1 MKKIKIGNFSQE
13 KFITKLAQS
22 ELLEKFEIV
31 DLSDLSAAEAVAKK
45 LDVIEIAPNDFEA
58 FKDHAQAID
67 WKTNLVGIADAL
79 ILQDGKYRPVN
90 LQVEALLLSIKKNS
104 KRINSQLPV
113 IVIGD
118 FHFVFGTVAKLAMS
132 GFIEIIFSIT
142 DGSSTYSELVEK
154 KVKSFVFNLNLHSVN
169 INELTTS
176 DLAGALLVSDFKK
189 STNKD
194 AYELLTYFN
203 FLLQGAL
210 FIDCNSINDSFLVE
224 DARKAEIAVV
234 DEREVITQK
243 YFYLLEKLK
252 ISP

>member
-1 MKKIKIGNFSQE
+1 MKKIKLANFSQE
-13 KFITKLAQS
+13 KFINKLGATD
-22 ELLEKFEIV
+22 LLENFEV
-31 DLSDLSAAEAVAKK
+31 LDVAGLSAEEVIKERP
-45 LDVIEIAPNDFEA
+45 DVIELAANDFES
-58 FKDHAQAID
+58 FKAHAQAID

-79 ILQDGKYRPVN
+79 VLQNGKYRPMN
-90 LQVEALLLSIKKNS
+90 LLVEALMSSIKKNS
-104 KRINSQLPV
+104 SKINSQLPV
-113 IVIGD
+113 IIIGD
-118 FHFVFGTVAKLAMS
+118 FHFVFSVAAKLAMS
-132 GFIEIIFSIT
+132 GFVEIIFSLS
-142 DGSSTYSELVEK
+142 DGSLAYTELIEK
-154 KVKSFVFNLNLHSVN
+154 KIKTFVFNLNIRSIN

-176 DLAGALLVSDFKK
+176 ELAGALLVSDFKK
-189 STNKD
+189 STNKE

-210 FIDCNSINDSFLVE
+210 FVDCNSIKDSFLVE

>member
-13 KFITKLAQS
+13 KFITKLVQS
-22 ELLEKFEIV
+22 ELLEKFDIV
-31 DLSDLSAAEAVAKK
+31 DLTDLSAEEAVAKK

-58 FKDHAQAID
+58 FKDYAQAID

-118 FHFVFGTVAKLAMS
+118 FHFVFSTVAKLAMS
-132 GFIEIIFSIT
+132 GFIEIIYSIS
-142 DGSSTYSELVEK
+142 DGSAAYSELVEK
-154 KVKSFVFNLNLHSVN
+154 KVKSFVFNLNLRSVN

-176 DLAGALLVSDFKK
+176 ELAGGLLVSDFKK
-189 STNKD
+189 NTNKD
-194 AYELLTYFN
+194 SYELLTYFN

>member
-1 MKKIKIGNFSQE
+1 
-13 KFITKLAQS
+13 
-22 ELLEKFEIV
+22 
-31 DLSDLSAAEAVAKK
+31 
-45 LDVIEIAPNDFEA
+45 
-58 FKDHAQAID
+58 
-67 WKTNLVGIADAL
+67 
-79 ILQDGKYRPVN
+79 
-90 LQVEALLLSIKKNS
+90 
-104 KRINSQLPV
+104 
-113 IVIGD
+113 
-118 FHFVFGTVAKLAMS
+118 VAKLAMS
-132 GFIEIIFSIT
+132 GFVEIIYSIS
-142 DGSSTYSELVEK
+142 DGSNTYSELVDK
-154 KVKSFVFNLNLHSVN
+154 KVKAFVFNLNLRAVN

-176 DLAGALLVSDFKK
+176 DLAGALLVCDFKK

>member
-1 MKKIKIGNFSQE
+1 MKKIKIGNFSQQ
-13 KFITKLAQS
+13 KFITKLGQF
-22 ELLEKFEIV
+22 ELLDNFEIV
-31 DLSDLSAAEAVAKK
+31 DLTGLSVEEVVNKQ
-45 LDVIEIAPNDFEA
+45 LEVIEIAPNDFA
-58 FKDHAQAID
+58 VFKDYAHAID

-79 ILQDGKYRPVN
+79 ILQNGKYRPIN
-90 LQVEALLLSIKKNS
+90 LQVEALILSIKKNS
-104 KRINSQLPV
+104 KKINSQLPV

-118 FHFVFGTVAKLAMS
+118 FHFVFSVVAKLAMS
-132 GFIEIIFSIT
+132 GFVEIIYSIT
-142 DGSSTYSELVEK
+142 DGSDAFSELVEK
-154 KVKSFVFNLNLHSVN
+154 KVKSFVFDLNLRSVN

-189 STNKD
+189 STNKE

-224 DARKAEIAVV
+224 DAKKAEIAVV

-243 YFYLLEKLK
+243 YFYLLDKLK
-252 ISP
+252 ISS

>member
-1 MKKIKIGNFSQE
+1 MKKIKIGNYSQE
-13 KFITKLAQS
+13 KFITKLESS
-22 ELLEKFEIV
+22 ELLEKFEITDLT
-31 DLSDLSAAEAVAKK
+31 DLSVKEIVAKK
-45 LDVIEIAPNDFEA
+45 LEVIEIAPNDFET
-58 FKDHAQAID
+58 FKDYAHAID

-79 ILQDGKYRPVN
+79 ILQGGKYRPVN
-90 LQVEALLLSIKKNS
+90 LQVEALIMSIKKNS

-118 FHFVFGTVAKLAMS
+118 FHFVFSTVAKLAMS
-132 GFIEIIFSIT
+132 GFVEIIYSIS
-142 DGSSTYSELVEK
+142 DGSNTYSELVEK
-154 KVKSFVFNLNLHSVN
+154 KVKAFVFNLNLRAVN

-176 DLAGALLVSDFKK
+176 DLAGALLVCDFKK

>member
-13 KFITKLAQS
+13 KFINKLGQS
-22 ELLEKFEIV
+22 ELLDNFEIV
-31 DLSDLSAAEAVAKK
+31 DLTDLSVEEIVAKK
-45 LDVIEIAPNDFEA
+45 IDVIEIAPNDFEA
-58 FKDHAQAID
+58 FKDYAHAID

-79 ILQDGKYRPVN
+79 ILQDGKYRPIN
-90 LQVEALLLSIKKNS
+90 LQVEALISSIKKNS

-118 FHFVFGTVAKLAMS
+118 FHFVFSVVAKLAMS
-132 GFIEIIFSIT
+132 GFIEIIYSIS
-142 DGSSTYSELVEK
+142 DGSNTYTDLVEK
-154 KVKSFVFNLNLHSVN
+154 KVKSFVFNLNLRSVN

-176 DLAGALLVSDFKK
+176 ELAGALLVSDFKK
-189 STNKD
+189 NTNKD

-243 YFYLLEKLK
+243 YFYLLDKLK
-252 ISP
+252 ISS